1 MPTQPTSEALTKA
14 LASLSRYDWGSP
26 RTDLEP
32 IDTAVQAAVGEPA
45 GRVSLEKSLVA
56 ALNGKAS
63 AVAKEFVCGKL
74 AMIGSAQSAPA
85 LAALLPNEAT
95 FDAARLALEAIPGP
109 EAATALREQLTTL
122 TGRQLIG
129 CLRSLG
135 NRRDSQ
141 SVAAIV
147 RLLKRPDPAVVG
159 AAASALGRIGTA
171 KAARALQ
178 AILATAPEAARTSLA
193 DACLE
198 CGESLRRSGEA
209 AKGRALL
216 EALARTSPTKQVQEA
231 VKLAL
236 GSTAK

>member
-1 MPTQPTSEALTKA
+1 MPTQPTPEALSHA
-14 LASLSRYDWGSP
+14 LAALNHYDSGSP

-32 IDTAVQAAVGEPA
+32 LDHAAQAALGDA
-45 GRVSLEKSLVA
+45 TGRASLEQALIA
-56 ALNGKAS
+56 ALATKAS
-63 AVAKEFVCGKL
+63 PVAKEYVCSKL
-74 AMIGSAQSAPA
+74 AMIGSARSVPA
-85 LAALLPNEAT
+85 LAELLPIEAT

-109 EAATALREQLTTL
+109 EAGTVLREQLTKL

-147 RLLKRPDPAVVG
+147 RLLKRPDPAVIG

-178 AILATAPEAARTSLA
+178 IVLATAPEAARPAIA

-198 CGESLRRSGEA
+198 CGEALRRSGEA
-209 AKGRALL
+209 AKARSLL
-216 EALARTSPTKQVQEA
+216 EALAHSSPPKYVQEA

>member
-1 MPTQPTSEALTKA
+1 MPTLPTPEALNQA
-14 LASLSRYDWGSP
+14 LAALNRYDSGSP

-32 IDTAVQAAVGEPA
+32 LDQAARAALGDPTS
-45 GRVSLEKSLVA
+45 RTSLEQSLIAV
-56 ALNGKAS
+56 LPTKAS
-63 AVAKEFVCGKL
+63 PIAKESVCGKL

-85 LAALLPNEAT
+85 LAALLANEAT

-109 EAATALREQLTTL
+109 EAATVLREQLTKL

-129 CLRSLG
+129 CLHSLG

-141 SVAAIV
+141 SVAAIA
-147 RLLKRPDPAVVG
+147 RLLKRPDPAMVG

-178 AILATAPEAARTSLA
+178 AILATAPEAARAAIA

-198 CGESLRRSGEA
+198 GGEALRQSGEA
-209 AKGRALL
+209 AKARSLL
-216 EALARTSPTKQVQEA
+216 EALSKTSPPRHVQAA
-231 VKLAL
+231 VNLAL
-236 GSTAK
+236 GSTGK